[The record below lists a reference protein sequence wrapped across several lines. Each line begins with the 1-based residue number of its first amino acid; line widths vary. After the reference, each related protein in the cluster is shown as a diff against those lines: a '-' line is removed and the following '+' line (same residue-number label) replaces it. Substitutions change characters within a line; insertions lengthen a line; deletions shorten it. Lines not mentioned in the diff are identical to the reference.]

1 MPRISLHSVKSKLS
15 LTRFTVSLLLTGALV
30 IALAGAFASYVVKD
44 KQVDRANELRQAA
57 FLLADELRQS
67 SDDLTR
73 MARSYAVTGN
83 PLFKKY
89 YRDILDIR
97 DGKKPRPVSVGRV
110 YWDFVLAG
118 DRTPRADSLQHVALL
133 EMIRQLELNDAESA
147 KLRLAKFN
155 SDVLAATEE
164 EAMRLAEST
173 GPGAAED
180 RALANSML
188 HDDTY
193 HRAKGAIMGPIDDFL
208 VLTERRTLDAVLAT
222 ERAAMIMRYAFI
234 AIGAAL
240 VLMLWRTYSLLRRTM
255 GGPLDE
261 VHAEIAAL
269 GHGDLSRSIL
279 VKKGLRDS
287 VMGWLAETQV
297 KLAGISRER
306 ERAMQQLRES
316 ELQFR
321 QLAENINEV
330 FFLIDTAGTKML
342 YVSPAYEAL
351 WGRSC
356 ESLYADVTSWR
367 EAIHPQDRAKVF
379 EAMPPG
385 AQRGQFEVEFR
396 FLRADESLR
405 SIRLRGFPIR
415 DDAGE
420 IQRVAGIAEDTTH
433 RMELEAIT
441 REIDRRFSHHADSG
455 DARIVDSESVWET
468 SAAYRRSRRA
478 RESASLR
485 PGPAP
490 AREVERS

>member
-1 MPRISLHSVKSKLS
+1 MPRASLLSVKSKLS
-15 LTRFTVSLLLTGALV
+15 LTRFTVSLLLTGALA
-30 IALAGAFASYVVKD
+30 IALAGAFAGYVVKE

-67 SDDLTR
+67 SDDLSR
-73 MARSYAVTGN
+73 MAATYVVTGD
-83 PLFKKY
+83 PVFRKY

-97 DGKKPRPVSVGRV
+97 DGKRPRPVSIGRV

-118 DRTPRADSLQHVALL
+118 DRTARADSLQRVALL
-133 EMIRQLELNDAESA
+133 EMVRQLELTEGESA
-147 KLRLAKFN
+147 KLREAKFN
-155 SDVLAATEE
+155 SDVLMATEE

-173 GPGAAED
+173 GPTAPAD
-180 RALANSML
+180 RALAISML
-188 HDDTY
+188 HDSTY
-193 HRAKGAIMGPIDDFL
+193 HRAKAAIMGPIDDFL

-222 ERAAMIMRYAFI
+222 EKGAMAVRYAFI
-234 AIGAAL
+234 AIGVAL

-255 GGPLDE
+255 GGSLDE

-330 FFLIDTAGTKML
+330 FFLIDAAGTKML
-342 YVSPAYEAL
+342 YVSPGYEEL

-356 ESLYADVTSWR
+356 GSLYADATSWR
-367 EAIHPQDRAKVF
+367 EAIHPEDRVKVS
-379 EAMPPG
+379 EAMPLG

-396 FLRADESLR
+396 ILRADESLR
-405 SIRLRGFPIR
+405 WIRLRGFPIR
-415 DDAGE
+415 DEAGD

-455 DARIVDSESVWET
+455 DASIVDSESVWET

-478 RESASLR
+478 RERASLR
-485 PGPAP
+485 IGPAP
-490 AREVERS
+490 SREVERI